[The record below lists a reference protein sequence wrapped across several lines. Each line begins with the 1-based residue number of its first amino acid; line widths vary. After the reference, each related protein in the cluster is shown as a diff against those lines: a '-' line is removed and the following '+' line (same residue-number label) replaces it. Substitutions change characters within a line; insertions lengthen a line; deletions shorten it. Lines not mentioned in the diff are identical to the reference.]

1 MPLTINL
8 NGGKAMRKFKGAVLS
23 IAAALLV
30 AASNA
35 QAALDFTGIT
45 ANTADVESVMGIVL
59 AGLVALWGFR
69 KVIKTTN
76 RS

>member
-1 MPLTINL
+1 MKRFYSLI
-8 NGGKAMRKFKGAVLS
+8 GAV
-23 IAAALLV
+23 AGFGLLAV
-30 AASNA
+30 SNA
-35 QAALDFTGIT
+35 QAALDFTGVT
-45 ANTADVESVMGIVL
+45 ANTADVESIMGIVL

>member
-1 MPLTINL
+1 MKRFI
-8 NGGKAMRKFKGAVLS
+8 AMVLGAG
-23 IAAALLV
+23 LV
-30 AASNA
+30 GVSNA
-35 QAALDFTGIT
+35 HAALDFTGVT
-45 ANTADVESVMGIVL
+45 ANTADVESIMGIVI